1 LTADRIA
8 VRIVR
13 VCFPARIQPTPV
25 ILEKMK
31 TSSARMALFGPYS
44 LDLRSGELQKFG
56 SKIKMGEQSFRI
68 LCLLLD
74 ANGEMVS
81 REELRDKL
89 WASDTFV
96 DFDHGLNS
104 AVQRLRDCLSDSAEN
119 PRWIATV
126 PRRGYRFVGRVDWQ
140 EDNKVAPAVD
150 SQPQTSETSRSAE
163 PQTAVNEEAGE
174 ASISHRLVADRT
186 NGNGAKS
193 VLSAVEA
200 ALGRQLPVALPEIS
214 TKGASRSRKA
224 VALALLFILALTAL
238 SYVGWR
244 FSRDVGATKQV
255 MLAVLPFENLSGD
268 PGQDYFSDGLTEEII
283 SQLGA
288 LSPERLG
295 VIARTTSMTYKH
307 TSKSVQQIGQELG
320 VDYVIESS
328 VRRDGDQ
335 VRVTVQLIRTRDQVH
350 MWAQSYDRNITG
362 SIVLQ
367 EEVARAVANQIEVK
381 LSPAYANRSTRS
393 HSDPLAN
400 EAYLRGQYF
409 VNQFTAQ
416 GYWKAIDYF
425 HQAIDRDPEF
435 AEAYSGLADSYRWL
449 IVTDTISPSEGG
461 RKMND
466 AARQSV
472 QLNNSLSESHTALAG
487 ALMTFYDW
495 PKAESEFQRANALN
509 PSYPGSHRLL
519 AALLASKKRHRE
531 ALEEINQAMRL
542 DPLSLPNN
550 AEVVRTLYY
559 ARDYDHAIQQ
569 AQKALQLDPAYY
581 RTHFWLGRVYAQK
594 RMFKEAVAE
603 AEMVLKATPDSNL
616 GLTEMAYSLA
626 AAGRPD
632 EARAILLRL
641 QERKKNTFVP
651 AYNLAIIH
659 IALNQ
664 NDMALEYL
672 RQAYDEGDWAM
683 LVLSVEPR
691 FDPLRSEPGFQEMA
705 RRLALPN

>member
-1 LTADRIA
+1 M
-8 VRIVR
+8 V
-13 VCFPARIQPTPV
+13 
-25 ILEKMK
+25 
-31 TSSARMALFGPYS
+31 LFGPYS
-44 LDLRSGELQKFG
+44 LDLRSGELRKFG

-81 REELRDKL
+81 REELRAKL
-89 WASDTFV
+89 WATDTFV

-140 EDNKVAPAVD
+140 DDNKVAPAMD
-150 SQPQTSETSRSAE
+150 SQPQTSETPRSAE
-163 PQTAVNEEAGE
+163 PQLAVNEESGE
-174 ASISHRLVADRT
+174 VSISHRFVADRT
-186 NGNGAKS
+186 SGNGAKS

-200 ALGRQLPVALPEIS
+200 ALGPERPVALPEIS
-214 TKGASRSRKA
+214 TDGAALSRKA
-224 VALALLFILALTAL
+224 VALALLFILALSAL
-238 SYVGWR
+238 TYVGWR
-244 FSRDVGATKQV
+244 FLRRVGPTKQV

-283 SQLGA
+283 TQLGA
-288 LSPERLG
+288 LSPEQLG

-335 VRVTVQLIRTRDQVH
+335 VRVTAQLIRTRDQVH
-350 MWAQSYDRNITG
+350 IWAQSYDRNITG

-381 LSPAYANRSTRS
+381 LSPVYANRSARS
-393 HSDPLAN
+393 NSDPLAN

-416 GYWKAIDYF
+416 GYWKANDYF

-472 QLNNSLSESHTALAG
+472 QLNNSLAESHTALAG

-495 PKAESEFQRANALN
+495 PKAESEFKRANALN
-509 PSYPGSHRLL
+509 PSYPGSHRLY
-519 AALLASKKRHRE
+519 AALLASQKRHRE

-559 ARDYDHAIQQ
+559 ARDYDRAIQL

-594 RMFKEAVAE
+594 HMFKEAVAE

-626 AAGRPD
+626 AGGRPA

-659 IALNQ
+659 IALHQ
-664 NDMALEYL
+664 NDVALEYL
-672 RQAYDEGDWAM
+672 QQAYDEGDWAM
-683 LVLSVEPR
+683 FVLSVEPR
-691 FDPLRSEPGFQEMA
+691 FDPLRSEPGFQEIA

>member
-1 LTADRIA
+1 M
-8 VRIVR
+8 V
-13 VCFPARIQPTPV
+13 
-25 ILEKMK
+25 
-31 TSSARMALFGPYS
+31 LFGPYS
-44 LDLRSGELQKFG
+44 LDLRSGELRKFG

-81 REELRDKL
+81 REELRAKL
-89 WASDTFV
+89 WATDTFV

-140 EDNKVAPAVD
+140 DDNKVAPAMD
-150 SQPQTSETSRSAE
+150 SQPQTSETPRSAE
-163 PQTAVNEEAGE
+163 PQLAVNEEAGE
-174 ASISHRLVADRT
+174 VSISHRFVADRT
-186 NGNGAKS
+186 SGNGAKS

-200 ALGRQLPVALPEIS
+200 ALGPERPVALPEIS
-214 TKGASRSRKA
+214 TDGAALSRKA
-224 VALALLFILALTAL
+224 VALALLFILALSAL
-238 SYVGWR
+238 TYVGWR
-244 FSRDVGATKQV
+244 FLRRVGPTKQV

-283 SQLGA
+283 TQLGA
-288 LSPERLG
+288 LSPEQLG

-320 VDYVIESS
+320 VDYVLESS

-335 VRVTVQLIRTRDQVH
+335 VRVTAQLIRTRDQVH
-350 MWAQSYDRNITG
+350 IWAQSYDRNITG

-381 LSPAYANRSTRS
+381 LSPVYANRSARS
-393 HSDPLAN
+393 NSDPLAN

-472 QLNNSLSESHTALAG
+472 QLNNSLAESHTALAG

-495 PKAESEFQRANALN
+495 PKAESEFKRANALN
-509 PSYPGSHRLL
+509 PSYPGSHRLY
-519 AALLASKKRHRE
+519 AALLASQKRHRE

-559 ARDYDHAIQQ
+559 ARDYDRAIQL

-581 RTHFWLGRVYAQK
+581 RTHFWL
-594 RMFKEAVAE
+594 
-603 AEMVLKATPDSNL
+603 
-616 GLTEMAYSLA
+616 
-626 AAGRPD
+626 
-632 EARAILLRL
+632 
-641 QERKKNTFVP
+641 
-651 AYNLAIIH
+651 
-659 IALNQ
+659 
-664 NDMALEYL
+664 
-672 RQAYDEGDWAM
+672 
-683 LVLSVEPR
+683 
-691 FDPLRSEPGFQEMA
+691 
-705 RRLALPN
+705 

>member
-1 LTADRIA
+1 
-8 VRIVR
+8 
-13 VCFPARIQPTPV
+13 
-25 ILEKMK
+25 MK
-31 TSSARMALFGPYS
+31 TARARTARFGPYS

-74 ANGEMVS
+74 ANGEMVT
-81 REELRDKL
+81 REELRDQL

-126 PRRGYRFVGRVDWQ
+126 PRRGYRFVSQVDWQ
-140 EDNKVAPAVD
+140 EDNKVGPELA
-150 SQPQTSETSRSAE
+150 SQPQTPDSLRRAE
-163 PQTAVNEEAGE
+163 PQFAVNEEAGE
-174 ASISHRLVADRT
+174 VSISRRPLADRT
-186 NGNGAKS
+186 NGNGAKPL
-193 VLSAVEA
+193 LSADEA
-200 ALGRQLPVALPEIS
+200 ALGPHLTLRASEIR
-214 TKGASRSRKA
+214 TNGAARSRMA
-224 VALALLFILALTAL
+224 VALALLSLLALSAL
-238 SYVGWR
+238 AYVGWR
-244 FSRDVGATKQV
+244 SLRGVSPTKQV
-255 MLAVLPFENLSGD
+255 MLAVLPFEDLSGI

-288 LSPERLG
+288 LSPEQLG

-320 VDYVIESS
+320 VDYVLESS

-335 VRVTVQLIRTRDQVH
+335 VRVTAQLIRTRDQVH
-350 MWAQSYDRNITG
+350 IWAQSYDRNITG
-362 SIVLQ
+362 SIALQ

-381 LSPAYANRSTRS
+381 LSPAYANRSARS

-400 EAYLRGQYF
+400 EDYLRGQYF

-425 HQAIDRDPEF
+425 HQAIDRDPQF
-435 AEAYSGLADSYRWL
+435 AEAYSGLADTYRWL
-449 IVTDTISPSEGG
+449 IITDTISPSEGG
-461 RKMND
+461 PRMND

-472 QLNNSLSESHTALAG
+472 QLNNSLAESHTALAA

-495 PKAESEFQRANALN
+495 PKAESEYQRANALN
-509 PSYPGSHRLL
+509 PSYPGSHRLY
-519 AALLASKKRHRE
+519 AALLVSQKRHRE

-559 ARDYDHAIQQ
+559 ARDYDGAVQQ

-581 RTHFWLGRVYAQK
+581 RIHFWLDRVYAQK
-594 RMFKEAVAE
+594 GMHQQAVE
-603 AEMVLKATPDSNL
+603 ESERVLKGTPDSTL
-616 GLTEMAYSLA
+616 GLTELAYSLA
-626 AAGRPD
+626 AAGQTAG
-632 EARAILLRL
+632 ARTILRTLE
-641 QERKKNTFVP
+641 ERSRSSWVP

-659 IALNQ
+659 VALKE
-664 NDMALEYL
+664 NDEAFRYL
-672 RQAYDEGDWAM
+672 QKAYDEQDWAL
-683 LVLSVEPR
+683 LVLPVEPR
-691 FDPLRSEPGFQEMA
+691 LDPLRGDPRFIELCRKLRFPV
-705 RRLALPN
+705 

>member
-1 LTADRIA
+1 
-8 VRIVR
+8 
-13 VCFPARIQPTPV
+13 
-25 ILEKMK
+25 
-31 TSSARMALFGPYS
+31 
-44 LDLRSGELQKFG
+44 
-56 SKIKMGEQSFRI
+56 
-68 LCLLLD
+68 
-74 ANGEMVS
+74 
-81 REELRDKL
+81 
-89 WASDTFV
+89 
-96 DFDHGLNS
+96 
-104 AVQRLRDCLSDSAEN
+104 
-119 PRWIATV
+119 
-126 PRRGYRFVGRVDWQ
+126 
-140 EDNKVAPAVD
+140 
-150 SQPQTSETSRSAE
+150 
-163 PQTAVNEEAGE
+163 
-174 ASISHRLVADRT
+174 
-186 NGNGAKS
+186 
-193 VLSAVEA
+193 
-200 ALGRQLPVALPEIS
+200 
-214 TKGASRSRKA
+214 
-224 VALALLFILALTAL
+224 
-238 SYVGWR
+238 
-244 FSRDVGATKQV
+244 

-268 PGQDYFSDGLTEEII
+268 PGQDYFTDGLTEEII
-283 SQLGA
+283 TQLGA

-320 VDYVIESS
+320 VDYVLESS

-335 VRVTVQLIRTRDQVH
+335 VRVTAQLIRTRDQVH
-350 MWAQSYDRNITG
+350 IWAQSYDRNITG

-381 LSPAYANRSTRS
+381 LSPVYTNRSVRF

-472 QLNNSLSESHTALAG
+472 QLNNSLAESHTALAG
-487 ALMTFYDW
+487 ALMTVYDW

-519 AALLASKKRHRE
+519 AALLASQKRHRE

-559 ARDYDHAIQQ
+559 ARDYDLAIQQ

-626 AAGRPD
+626 AAGRPA

-641 QERKKNTFVP
+641 LERKKNTFVP

-664 NDMALEYL
+664 NDVALEYL

-705 RRLALPN
+705 RRLTLPN

>member
-1 LTADRIA
+1 
-8 VRIVR
+8 
-13 VCFPARIQPTPV
+13 
-25 ILEKMK
+25 
-31 TSSARMALFGPYS
+31 MALFGPYS
-44 LDLRSGELQKFG
+44 LDLRSGELRKFG
-56 SKIKMGEQSFRI
+56 SKIKMGEQSFCI

-74 ANGEMVS
+74 ASGEMVT
-81 REELRDKL
+81 REELREKL

-140 EDNKVAPAVD
+140 GENTVAPAVD
-150 SQPQTSETSRSAE
+150 SQPQTSGTWRTAE
-163 PQTAVNEEAGE
+163 PQTAVNKEAGDG
-174 ASISHRLVADRT
+174 SISHRFVADRT
-186 NGNGAKS
+186 NGNGARP
-193 VLSAVEA
+193 VLSAVEG
-200 ALGRQLPVALPEIS
+200 ALGQQLPVALSEIS
-214 TKGASRSRKA
+214 SNGAARSRK
-224 VALALLFILALTAL
+224 VVVLVLLSILAVSALTFG
-238 SYVGWR
+238 GWR
-244 FSRDVGATKQV
+244 FLRGVGPSRQV

-268 PGQDYFSDGLTEEII
+268 PGQEYFSDGLTEEII

-295 VIARTTSMTYKH
+295 VIARTTCMTYKR

-350 MWAQSYDRNITG
+350 IWAQSYDRSITG

-381 LSPAYANRSTRS
+381 LSPVYANRPTRS

-449 IVTDTISPSEGG
+449 IITDTLSPSEGG

-472 QLNNSLSESHTALAG
+472 QLNDSLAESHNSLAA

-495 PKAESEFQRANALN
+495 PRAEGEFKRANILN
-509 PSYPGSHRLL
+509 PSYAGSHRLY
-519 AALLASKKRHRE
+519 AALLASQKRHRE

-559 ARDYDHAIQQ
+559 ARDYDRAILQ

-603 AEMVLKATPDSNL
+603 AEMVLKAMPDSNL

-641 QERKKNTFVP
+641 QERKKNAFVP

-664 NDMALEYL
+664 NDAALEYL
-672 RQAYDEGDWAM
+672 QQAYEEEDWAVF
-683 LVLSVEPR
+683 VLATEPR
-691 FDPLRSEPGFQEMA
+691 LDPLRSDAGFQELA
-705 RRLALPN
+705 KKLALPN

>member
-1 LTADRIA
+1 
-8 VRIVR
+8 
-13 VCFPARIQPTPV
+13 
-25 ILEKMK
+25 MK
-31 TSSARMALFGPYS
+31 TARARTARFGPYS

-74 ANGEMVS
+74 ANGEMVT
-81 REELRDKL
+81 REELRDQL

-126 PRRGYRFVGRVDWQ
+126 PRRGYRFVGQVDWQ
-140 EDNKVAPAVD
+140 EDNKVGPELAA
-150 SQPQTSETSRSAE
+150 QPQTPDSSRRAE
-163 PQTAVNEEAGE
+163 PQFAVNEEAGE
-174 ASISHRLVADRT
+174 VSISRRPLADRT
-186 NGNGAKS
+186 NGNGAKPL
-193 VLSAVEA
+193 LSADEA
-200 ALGRQLPVALPEIS
+200 ALGPHLTLRASEIR
-214 TKGASRSRKA
+214 TNGAARSRMA
-224 VALALLFILALTAL
+224 VALALLSLLALSAL
-238 SYVGWR
+238 AYVGWR
-244 FSRDVGATKQV
+244 SLRGVSPTKQV
-255 MLAVLPFENLSGD
+255 MLAVLPFEDLSGI

-288 LSPERLG
+288 LSPEQLG

-320 VDYVIESS
+320 VDYVLESS

-335 VRVTVQLIRTRDQVH
+335 VRVTAQLIRTRDQVH
-350 MWAQSYDRNITG
+350 IWAQSYDRNITG
-362 SIVLQ
+362 SIALQ

-381 LSPAYANRSTRS
+381 LSPAYANRSARS

-400 EAYLRGQYF
+400 EDYLRGQYF

-425 HQAIDRDPEF
+425 HQAIDRDPQF
-435 AEAYSGLADSYRWL
+435 AEAYSGLADTYRWL
-449 IVTDTISPSEGG
+449 IITDTISPSEGG
-461 RKMND
+461 PRMND

-472 QLNNSLSESHTALAG
+472 QLNNSLAESHTALAA

-495 PKAESEFQRANALN
+495 PKAESEYQRANALN
-509 PSYPGSHRLL
+509 PSYPGSHRLY
-519 AALLASKKRHRE
+519 AALLVSQKRHRE

-559 ARDYDHAIQQ
+559 ARDYDGAIQQ

-581 RTHFWLGRVYAQK
+581 RIHFWLDRVYAQK
-594 RMFKEAVAE
+594 GMHQQAVE
-603 AEMVLKATPDSNL
+603 ESERVLKGTPDSTL
-616 GLTEMAYSLA
+616 GLTELAYSLA
-626 AAGRPD
+626 AAGQTAG
-632 EARAILLRL
+632 ARTILRTLE
-641 QERKKNTFVP
+641 ERSRSSWVP

-659 IALNQ
+659 VALKE
-664 NDMALEYL
+664 NDEAFRYL
-672 RQAYDEGDWAM
+672 QKAYDEQDWAL
-683 LVLSVEPR
+683 LVLAVEPR
-691 FDPLRSEPGFQEMA
+691 LDPLRGDPRFIELCRKLRFPV
-705 RRLALPN
+705 

>member
-1 LTADRIA
+1 
-8 VRIVR
+8 
-13 VCFPARIQPTPV
+13 
-25 ILEKMK
+25 MK
-31 TSSARMALFGPYS
+31 TARGRTARFGPYS

-74 ANGEMVS
+74 ANGEMVT
-81 REELRDKL
+81 REELRDQL

-126 PRRGYRFVGRVDWQ
+126 PRRGYRFVGQVDWQ
-140 EDNKVAPAVD
+140 EENKVVLEED
-150 SQPQTSETSRSAE
+150 SQPQTPDASRRAE
-163 PQTAVNEEAGE
+163 PQTVVNEAGE
-174 ASISHRLVADRT
+174 VSISLRPVADRT
-186 NGNGAKS
+186 NGNGAKP
-193 VLSAVEA
+193 VLSADEPAVGPHLTVRAPEVPTNGA
-200 ALGRQLPVALPEIS
+200 ARTRTVALTMIS
-214 TKGASRSRKA
+214 LLVLS
-224 VALALLFILALTAL
+224 ALAYF
-238 SYVGWR
+238 GWR
-244 FSRDVGATKQV
+244 SLRGVGPTKQV
-255 MLAVLPFENLSGD
+255 MLAVLPFEDLSGN

-320 VDYVIESS
+320 VDYVLESS

-335 VRVTVQLIRTRDQVH
+335 VRVTAQLIRTRDQVH
-350 MWAQSYDRNITG
+350 IWAQSYDRNITG

-381 LSPAYANRSTRS
+381 LSPAYANRSARS

-425 HQAIDRDPEF
+425 HQAIDRDPQF

-449 IVTDTISPSEGG
+449 IITDTISPSEGG
-461 RKMND
+461 PKMND

-472 QLNNSLSESHTALAG
+472 QLNNSLAESHTALAG
-487 ALMTFYDW
+487 ALMTFCDW
-495 PKAESEFQRANALN
+495 PTAEGEFQRANALN
-509 PSYPGSHRLL
+509 PSYPGLHRLY
-519 AALLASKKRHRE
+519 AALLAAQKRHRE

-550 AEVVRTLYY
+550 AEAVRTLYY
-559 ARDYDHAIQQ
+559 ARDYDGAIQQ
-569 AQKALQLDPAYY
+569 AQKAMQLDPAYY
-581 RTHFWLGRVYAQK
+581 RIHFWLGRVYAQK
-594 RMFKEAVAE
+594 GMHQQAVDE
-603 AEMVLKATPDSNL
+603 SERVLKGTPDSTL
-616 GLTEMAYSLA
+616 GLTELAYSLA
-626 AAGRPD
+626 AAGQIGG
-632 EARAILLRL
+632 ARTILRTLE
-641 QERKKNTFVP
+641 ERSRSSWVP

-659 IALNQ
+659 VALKE
-664 NDMALEYL
+664 NDEALRYL
-672 RQAYDEGDWAM
+672 QKAYDEQDWAL
-683 LVLSVEPR
+683 LVLASEPR
-691 FDPLRSEPGFQEMA
+691 LDPLRSDPRFVELCRKLRFPV
-705 RRLALPN
+705 

>member
-1 LTADRIA
+1 
-8 VRIVR
+8 
-13 VCFPARIQPTPV
+13 
-25 ILEKMK
+25 MK
-31 TSSARMALFGPYS
+31 TPSARTALFGPYS

-68 LCLLLD
+68 LYLLLD
-74 ANGEMVS
+74 ANGEMVT

-104 AVQRLRDCLSDSAEN
+104 AVQRLRDCLSDSAEH

-140 EDNKVAPAVD
+140 EDNKVALAAA
-150 SQPQTSETSRSAE
+150 SQPQTSESSPSAE

-174 ASISHRLVADRT
+174 SSTSRRFVADRKS
-186 NGNGAKS
+186 GNGAKS
-193 VLSAVEA
+193 ELSTVEA
-200 ALGRQLPVALPEIS
+200 TLGPQLPAAVPEIS
-214 TKGASRSRKA
+214 TNGASRSRKA
-224 VALALLFILALTAL
+224 IALALLFIFALGALT
-238 SYVGWR
+238 YVGWR
-244 FSRDVGATKQV
+244 FLRGVGPTKQV

-283 SQLGA
+283 TQLGA
-288 LSPERLG
+288 LSPEGLG
-295 VIARTTSMTYKH
+295 VIARTTSMAYKH

-320 VDYVIESS
+320 VDYVLESS

-335 VRVTVQLIRTRDQVH
+335 VRVTAQLIRTRDQVH
-350 MWAQSYDRNITG
+350 IWAQSYDRQITG

-367 EEVARAVANQIEVK
+367 EEVARAVAEQIEVK
-381 LSPAYANRSTRS
+381 LSPVYAHRSTRS

-461 RKMND
+461 SKMND
-466 AARQSV
+466 AASQSV
-472 QLNNSLSESHTALAG
+472 RLNNSLAESHTALAG
-487 ALMTFYDW
+487 ALLTFCDW
-495 PKAESEFQRANALN
+495 TKAESEFQRANALN
-509 PSYPGSHRLL
+509 PSYPGSHRLY
-519 AALLASKKRHRE
+519 AALLASQKRHRE
-531 ALEEINQAMRL
+531 ALEEINQAIRL
-542 DPLSLPNN
+542 DPLSLPIN
-550 AEVVRTLYY
+550 AEVVRTMYY
-559 ARDYDHAIQQ
+559 ARDYDGALAQ
-569 AQKALQLDPAYY
+569 AQKAMQLDPAYY

-594 RMFKEAVAE
+594 GMYQKAVDE
-603 AEMVLKATPDSNL
+603 SERVLQATPDSTL
-616 GLTEMAYSLA
+616 GLTELAYSLA
-626 AAGRPD
+626 IAGRTAG
-632 EARAILLRL
+632 ARTILRSLE
-641 QERKKNTFVP
+641 ERSRSRWVP

-659 IALNQ
+659 VALKE
-664 NDMALEYL
+664 NDEALRYL
-672 RQAYDEGDWAM
+672 QKAYDEQDWAL
-683 LVLSVEPR
+683 LVLAVEPR
-691 FDPLRSEPGFQEMA
+691 LDPLRSDPRFLELCRKLRFPV
-705 RRLALPN
+705 

>member
-1 LTADRIA
+1 MNTSG
-8 VRIVR
+8 
-13 VCFPARIQPTPV
+13 ART
-25 ILEKMK
+25 
-31 TSSARMALFGPYS
+31 ALFGPYS

-68 LCLLLD
+68 LCLLLN
-74 ANGEMVS
+74 ANGEMVT
-81 REELRDKL
+81 REEICDKL

-126 PRRGYRFVGRVDWQ
+126 PRRGYRFVGRVEWQ
-140 EDNKVAPAVD
+140 DDGKVVPAIN
-150 SQPQTSETSRSAE
+150 SQKQTSQTSRGAE
-163 PQTAVNEEAGE
+163 PQTALQEAGE
-174 ASISHRLVADRT
+174 VSIPDRFVADGT
-186 NGNGAKS
+186 NGNAAKS
-193 VLSAVEA
+193 ALPCGEA
-200 ALGRQLPVALPEIS
+200 ALGPQSPVTLPEIS
-214 TKGASRSRKA
+214 THGAARSRK
-224 VALALLFILALTAL
+224 VGALALLFIVALSALTYA
-238 SYVGWR
+238 GWR
-244 FSRDVGATKQV
+244 FLRGVGPAKQV

-268 PGQDYFSDGLTEEII
+268 PSQDYFSDGLTEEII

-295 VIARTTSMTYKH
+295 VIARTTSMTYKN

-320 VDYVIESS
+320 ADYILESS

-335 VRVTVQLIRTRDQVH
+335 VRVTAQLIRTRDQVH
-350 MWAQSYDRNITG
+350 IWAESYDRNITG

-381 LSPAYANRSTRS
+381 LSPVYVNRPTRS

-425 HQAIDRDPEF
+425 HQAIGRDPEF

-449 IVTDTISPSEGG
+449 IVTDTIPPSEGG
-461 RKMND
+461 SRMND

-472 QLNNSLSESHTALAG
+472 QLNNSLAESHTALAG
-487 ALMTFYDW
+487 ALLTFCDW
-495 PKAESEFQRANALN
+495 TRAESEFQLANALN
-509 PSYPGSHRLL
+509 PSYPGLHRLYAAML
-519 AALLASKKRHRE
+519 AAQKRQRE
-531 ALEEINQAMRL
+531 ALEEINQAVRL

-559 ARDYDHAIQQ
+559 ARDYDRAIQQ
-569 AQKALQLDPAYY
+569 ARKALQLDPVYY

-594 RMFKEAVAE
+594 RMFKEAVTE
-603 AEMVLKATPDSNL
+603 AEMVLNATPDSNL

-626 AAGRPD
+626 ATGRST
-632 EARAILLRL
+632 EARAILRRL
-641 QERKKNTFVP
+641 LERKKNAFVP
-651 AYNLAIIH
+651 AYNLAIINV
-659 IALNQ
+659 ALNQ
-664 NDMALEYL
+664 NDVALEYL
-672 RQAYDEGDWAM
+672 QQAYDERDWA
-683 LVLSVEPR
+683 LAVLATEPRLDPLRGEPR
-691 FDPLRSEPGFQEMA
+691 FQELA

>member
-1 LTADRIA
+1 
-8 VRIVR
+8 
-13 VCFPARIQPTPV
+13 
-25 ILEKMK
+25 MK
-31 TSSARMALFGPYS
+31 TSSARVALFGPYS
-44 LDLRSGELQKFG
+44 LDLRSGELRKFG

-81 REELRDKL
+81 REELRDEL
-89 WASDTFV
+89 WATDTFV

-119 PRWIATV
+119 PHWIATV

-140 EDNKVAPAVD
+140 DDNRVAPAVD

-163 PQTAVNEEAGE
+163 PATAVKAGE
-174 ASISHRLVADRT
+174 VSISHALVVGGTD
-186 NGNGAKS
+186 GNGAKPVS
-193 VLSAVEA
+193 SAIGA
-200 ALGRQLPVALPEIS
+200 ALGAQLPVALPEIS
-214 TKGASRSRKA
+214 TNDAVRSRKA
-224 VALALLFILALTAL
+224 IALVLLFILALSAL
-238 SYVGWR
+238 TYVGWR
-244 FSRDVGATKQV
+244 SLRGVGPTKQV
-255 MLAVLPFENLSGD
+255 VLAVLPFENLSGD

-335 VRVTVQLIRTRDQVH
+335 IRVTTQLIRTRDQVH
-350 MWAQSYDRNITG
+350 IWAQSYDRNITG

-381 LSPAYANRSTRS
+381 LSPAYANRSTRA

-449 IVTDTISPSEGG
+449 IVTDSISPSEGEHQ
-461 RKMND
+461 MND

-472 QLNNSLSESHTALAG
+472 QLNNSLAESHTALGG
-487 ALMTFYDW
+487 ALQTFYNW
-495 PKAESEFQRANALN
+495 PRAESEYQRANALN
-509 PSYPGSHRLL
+509 PSYPGSYRMY
-519 AALLASKKRHRE
+519 ASLLASQKRHRE
-531 ALEEINQAMRL
+531 ALEEINQALRL
-542 DPLSLPNN
+542 DPLSMPIN
-550 AEVVRTLYY
+550 AEVIRTLYY
-559 ARDYDHAIQQ
+559 ARDYDRAIQQ

-603 AEMVLKATPDSNL
+603 AEMVLKATPNSNL

-626 AAGRPD
+626 AGGHRA

-641 QERKKNTFVP
+641 QERKKNAFVP

-672 RQAYDEGDWAM
+672 RQAYDEKDWAM
-683 LVLSVEPR
+683 FVLAVEPR
-691 FDPLRSEPGFQEMA
+691 LDPLRSELRFQEIA

>member
-1 LTADRIA
+1 
-8 VRIVR
+8 
-13 VCFPARIQPTPV
+13 
-25 ILEKMK
+25 MK
-31 TSSARMALFGPYS
+31 TSNARTALFGPYS

-74 ANGEMVS
+74 ANGEMVT
-81 REELRDKL
+81 REELRDQL

-104 AVQRLRDCLSDSAEN
+104 AVQRLRDCLSDSAES

-140 EDNKVAPAVD
+140 DENKLTPAAD
-150 SQPQTSETSRSAE
+150 SQPQTG
-163 PQTAVNEEAGE
+163 VNEEAEGV
-174 ASISHRLVADRT
+174 SDRHRLVADRA

-193 VLSAVEA
+193 VLAAFEA
-200 ALGRQLPVALPEIS
+200 ASGPQLPAPVLEIS
-214 TKGASRSRKA
+214 TNGAARSRKA
-224 VALALLFILALTAL
+224 AAFVLLFILAVSALTYA
-238 SYVGWR
+238 GWR
-244 FSRDVGATKQV
+244 FVRGVGPAKQV
-255 MLAVLPFENLSGD
+255 VLAVLPFENLSGD

-295 VIARTTSMTYKH
+295 VIARTTSMAYKH
-307 TSKSVQQIGQELG
+307 TSKNVQQIGQELG
-320 VDYVIESS
+320 VDYVLESS

-335 VRVTVQLIRTRDQVH
+335 VRVTAQLIRTRDQVH
-350 MWAQSYDRNITG
+350 IWAQSYNRSITG

-367 EEVARAVANQIEVK
+367 EELARAVANQIEVK
-381 LSPAYANRSTRS
+381 LSPVYATRSTRS

-416 GYWKAIDYF
+416 GYWKAIDHF

-449 IVTDTISPSEGG
+449 IITDTISPSEGG

-472 QLNNSLSESHTALAG
+472 QLNNSLAESHTALAG
-487 ALMTFYDW
+487 ALMTFFDW
-495 PKAESEFQRANALN
+495 PRAESEFQRANALN
-509 PSYPGSHRLL
+509 PSYPGSHRLY
-519 AALLASKKRHRE
+519 AALLASQKRHRE
-531 ALEEINQAMRL
+531 ALEEINQAVRL

-559 ARDYDHAIQQ
+559 ARDYDGAIQQ

-581 RTHFWLGRVYAQK
+581 RIHFWLGRVYSQK
-594 RMFKEAVAE
+594 GMYQQAVDE
-603 AEMVLKATPDSNL
+603 SERVLKATPDSTL
-616 GLTEMAYSLA
+616 GLTELAYSLA
-626 AAGRPD
+626 ATGRTAS
-632 EARAILLRL
+632 ARTILRNLE
-641 QERKKNTFVP
+641 ERSRSSWVP

-659 IALNQ
+659 VALKE
-664 NDMALEYL
+664 NDEAFRYL
-672 RQAYDEGDWAM
+672 QKAYAEQDWAL
-683 LVLSVEPR
+683 LVLAVEPR
-691 FDPLRSEPGFQEMA
+691 LDPLRGDPRFLELCRKLKFPV
-705 RRLALPN
+705 

>member
-1 LTADRIA
+1 M
-8 VRIVR
+8 V
-13 VCFPARIQPTPV
+13 
-25 ILEKMK
+25 
-31 TSSARMALFGPYS
+31 LFGPYS
-44 LDLRSGELQKFG
+44 LDLRSGELRKFG

-81 REELRDKL
+81 REELRAKL
-89 WASDTFV
+89 WATDTFV

-140 EDNKVAPAVD
+140 DDNKVAPAMD
-150 SQPQTSETSRSAE
+150 SQPQTSETPRSAE
-163 PQTAVNEEAGE
+163 PQLAVNEESGE
-174 ASISHRLVADRT
+174 VSISHRFVADRT
-186 NGNGAKS
+186 SGNGAKS

-200 ALGRQLPVALPEIS
+200 ALGPERPVALPEIS
-214 TKGASRSRKA
+214 TDGAALSRKA
-224 VALALLFILALTAL
+224 VALALLFILALSAL
-238 SYVGWR
+238 TYVGWR
-244 FSRDVGATKQV
+244 FLRRVGPTKQV

-283 SQLGA
+283 TQLGA
-288 LSPERLG
+288 LSPEQLG

-328 VRRDGDQ
+328 VRRDCDQ
-335 VRVTVQLIRTRDQVH
+335 VRVTAQLIRTRDQVH
-350 MWAQSYDRNITG
+350 IWAQSYDRNITG

-381 LSPAYANRSTRS
+381 LSPVYANRSARS
-393 HSDPLAN
+393 NSDPLAN

-461 RKMND
+461 HKMND

-472 QLNNSLSESHTALAG
+472 QLNNSLAESHTALAG

-495 PKAESEFQRANALN
+495 PKAESEFKRANALN
-509 PSYPGSHRLL
+509 PSYPGSHRLY
-519 AALLASKKRHRE
+519 AALLASQKRHRE

-559 ARDYDHAIQQ
+559 ARDYDRAIQL

-594 RMFKEAVAE
+594 HMFKEAVAE

-626 AAGRPD
+626 AGGRPA

-659 IALNQ
+659 IALHQ
-664 NDMALEYL
+664 NDVALEYL
-672 RQAYDEGDWAM
+672 QQAYDEGDWAM
-683 LVLSVEPR
+683 FVLSVEPR
-691 FDPLRSEPGFQEMA
+691 FDPLRSEPGFQEIA

>member
-1 LTADRIA
+1 
-8 VRIVR
+8 
-13 VCFPARIQPTPV
+13 
-25 ILEKMK
+25 MK
-31 TSSARMALFGPYS
+31 TSSARIAVFGPYS

-56 SKIKMGEQSFRI
+56 NKIKMGEQSFRI

-140 EDNKVAPAVD
+140 DDNKAAPTLE
-150 SQPQTSETSRSAE
+150 SQPQTPEISRGAESEA
-163 PQTAVNEEAGE
+163 AVNGEAGDG
-174 ASISHRLVADRT
+174 SISQRLVANRAND
-186 NGNGAKS
+186 NGSQSG
-193 VLSAVEA
+193 LSVEA
-200 ALGRQLPVALPEIS
+200 ALGPQLPGAQPIS
-214 TKGASRSRKA
+214 RDVSRSRKV
-224 VALALLFILALTAL
+224 VALTLLFILALSAL
-238 SYVGWR
+238 TYGGWR
-244 FSRDVGATKQV
+244 FVRGVGPTKQV

-307 TSKSVQQIGQELG
+307 SSKSVQQIGQELG
-320 VDYVIESS
+320 VDYVMESS
-328 VRRDGDQ
+328 VRRDGEQ
-335 VRVTVQLIRTRDQVH
+335 VRVTAQLIRTRDQVH
-350 MWAQSYDRNITG
+350 IWAQSYDRNITG

-381 LSPAYANRSTRS
+381 LSPVYANRSTRS

-425 HQAIDRDPEF
+425 HQAIERDPQF
-435 AEAYSGLADSYRWL
+435 AEAYSGLADCYRWL
-449 IVTDTISPSEGG
+449 IVTDTISPSEGE

-472 QLNNSLSESHTALAG
+472 QLNNSLAESHTALAG
-487 ALMTFYDW
+487 ALQTFYDW
-495 PKAESEFQRANALN
+495 PTAESEFQRANALN
-509 PSYPGSHRLL
+509 PSYPGSHRLF
-519 AALLASKKRHRE
+519 AALLASQKRHRE
-531 ALEEINQAMRL
+531 ALEEINQAIRL
-542 DPLSLPNN
+542 DPLSLPIN

-559 ARDYDHAIQQ
+559 ARDYDRAIQQ
-569 AQKALQLDPAYY
+569 SQKALQLDPAYY

-594 RMFKEAVAE
+594 RMFKEAMAE

-626 AAGRPD
+626 SAGRST
-632 EARAILLRL
+632 EARAILQRL
-641 QERKKNTFVP
+641 EERKKNAFVP
-651 AYNLAIIH
+651 AYNLAIILT
-659 IALNQ
+659 ALNQ
-664 NDMALEYL
+664 NDEAIEYL
-672 RQAYDEGDWAM
+672 RQAYDEKDWAM
-683 LVLSVEPR
+683 FVLSTEPR
-691 FDPLRSEPGFQEMA
+691 LDPLRSEPGFKELV

>member
-1 LTADRIA
+1 M
-8 VRIVR
+8 V
-13 VCFPARIQPTPV
+13 
-25 ILEKMK
+25 
-31 TSSARMALFGPYS
+31 LFGPYS
-44 LDLRSGELQKFG
+44 LDLRSGELRKFG

-81 REELRDKL
+81 REELRAKL
-89 WASDTFV
+89 WATDTFV

-140 EDNKVAPAVD
+140 DDNKVAPAMD
-150 SQPQTSETSRSAE
+150 SQPQTSETPRSAE
-163 PQTAVNEEAGE
+163 PQLAVNEEAGE
-174 ASISHRLVADRT
+174 VSISHRFVADRT
-186 NGNGAKS
+186 SGNGAKS

-200 ALGRQLPVALPEIS
+200 ALGPERPVALPEIS
-214 TKGASRSRKA
+214 TDGAALSRKA
-224 VALALLFILALTAL
+224 VALALLFILALSAL
-238 SYVGWR
+238 TYVGWR
-244 FSRDVGATKQV
+244 FLRRVGPTKQV

-283 SQLGA
+283 TQLGA
-288 LSPERLG
+288 LSPEQLG

-335 VRVTVQLIRTRDQVH
+335 VRVTAQLIRTRDQVH
-350 MWAQSYDRNITG
+350 IWAQSYDRNITG

-381 LSPAYANRSTRS
+381 LSPGYANRSTRS

-400 EAYLRGQYF
+400 EDYLRGQYF

-472 QLNNSLSESHTALAG
+472 QLNNSLAESHTALAG

-495 PKAESEFQRANALN
+495 PKAESEFKRANALN
-509 PSYPGSHRLL
+509 PSYPGSHRLY
-519 AALLASKKRHRE
+519 AALLASQKRHRE

-550 AEVVRTLYY
+550 AEVVRTMYY
-559 ARDYDHAIQQ
+559 ARDYDGAVAQ
-569 AQKALQLDPAYY
+569 AQKAMQLDPSYY
-581 RTHFWLGRVYAQK
+581 RIHFWLGRVYAQK
-594 RMFKEAVAE
+594 GMHQQAVDE
-603 AEMVLKATPDSNL
+603 SERVLKATPDSTL
-616 GLTEMAYSLA
+616 GLTELAYSLA
-626 AAGRPD
+626 AAGRTAD
-632 EARAILLRL
+632 ARTILRTLE
-641 QERKKNTFVP
+641 ERSRSSWVP

-659 IALNQ
+659 VALKE
-664 NDMALEYL
+664 NDEAFRYL
-672 RQAYDEGDWAM
+672 QKAYDEQDWAL
-683 LVLSVEPR
+683 LVLAVEPR
-691 FDPLRSEPGFQEMA
+691 LDPLRSDPRFLELCSKLRFPV
-705 RRLALPN
+705 

>member
-1 LTADRIA
+1 MNTSG
-8 VRIVR
+8 
-13 VCFPARIQPTPV
+13 ART
-25 ILEKMK
+25 
-31 TSSARMALFGPYS
+31 ALFGPYS

-56 SKIKMGEQSFRI
+56 GKIKMGEQSFRI

-74 ANGEMVS
+74 ANGEMVT
-81 REELRDKL
+81 REEIRDKL

-140 EDNKVAPAVD
+140 DDNKVVPAIN
-150 SQPQTSETSRSAE
+150 SQKQTSETFRGAE
-163 PQTAVNEEAGE
+163 PQTA
-174 ASISHRLVADRT
+174 LQ
-186 NGNGAKS
+186 
-193 VLSAVEA
+193 EA
-200 ALGRQLPVALPEIS
+200 ALGPQQPIALPEIS
-214 TKGASRSRKA
+214 THSAARSRKA
-224 VALALLFILALTAL
+224 VAFALLFIVALSALTYA
-238 SYVGWR
+238 GWR
-244 FSRDVGATKQV
+244 FLRGVGPPKQV

-307 TSKSVQQIGQELG
+307 SIKSVQQIGHELG
-320 VDYVIESS
+320 VDYVLESS

-335 VRVTVQLIRTRDQVH
+335 VRVTTQLIRTRDQVH
-350 MWAQSYDRNITG
+350 IWAQSYDRNITG

-381 LSPAYANRSTRS
+381 LSPVYANRPTRS

-416 GYWKAIDYF
+416 GSWKAIDYF
-425 HQAIDRDPEF
+425 HQAIERDPEF

-449 IVTDTISPSEGG
+449 MITDTISPSEGG

-472 QLNNSLSESHTALAG
+472 QLNNSLSESHTAWGG
-487 ALMTFYDW
+487 ALETFYDW
-495 PKAESEFQRANALN
+495 PRAESEYQSANALN
-509 PSYPGSHRLL
+509 PSYPGSHRMY
-519 AALLASKKRHRE
+519 ASLLASQKRHRE
-531 ALEEINQAMRL
+531 ALEEINQALRL
-542 DPLSLPNN
+542 DPLSLPIN

-559 ARDYDHAIQQ
+559 ARDYDGAMAE
-569 AQKALQLDPAYY
+569 AQKAMQLDTAYY
-581 RTHFWLGRVYAQK
+581 RTHFWLGRVYAQRGMHQQAIDESK
-594 RMFKEAVAE
+594 R
-603 AEMVLKATPDSNL
+603 VLKATPDSNL
-616 GLTEMAYSLA
+616 GLTELAYSLA
-626 AAGRPD
+626 AAGRTAD
-632 EARAILLRL
+632 ARTILHTLE
-641 QERKKNTFVP
+641 ERSRSNWVP

-659 IALNQ
+659 VALKE
-664 NDMALEYL
+664 NDEAIQYL
-672 RQAYDEGDWAM
+672 QRAYDEQDWAL
-683 LVLSVEPR
+683 LVLAVEPR
-691 FDPLRSEPGFQEMA
+691 LDPLRSDPRFLELCRKLRFPAQDHG
-705 RRLALPN
+705 

>member
-1 LTADRIA
+1 
-8 VRIVR
+8 
-13 VCFPARIQPTPV
+13 
-25 ILEKMK
+25 MK
-31 TSSARMALFGPYS
+31 TSSARTALFGPYA

-56 SKIKMGEQSFRI
+56 SRIKMGEQSFRI

-74 ANGEMVS
+74 ANGEMVT

-104 AVQRLRDCLSDSAEN
+104 AVQRLRDCLSDTAEN

-126 PRRGYRFVGRVDWQ
+126 PRRGYRFVGQVDWQ
-140 EDNKVAPAVD
+140 AENKVAPALE
-150 SQPQTSETSRSAE
+150 SQPQKQELSRSAE
-163 PQTAVNEEAGE
+163 PQPAVNDRPVGL
-174 ASISHRLVADRT
+174 SISSRLVTDQT
-186 NGNGAKS
+186 NGDGTKS
-193 VLSAVEA
+193 VATDQP
-200 ALGRQLPVALPEIS
+200 ALGPQRPVALSEIE
-214 TKGASRSRKA
+214 ASRTPRSRNA
-224 VALALLFILALTAL
+224 VTLALLFTLALSAL
-238 SYVGWR
+238 AYVGWR
-244 FSRDVGATKQV
+244 FFRGAAPSKQV

-307 TSKSVQQIGQELG
+307 SSKNAQQIGQELG
-320 VDYVIESS
+320 ADYVLESS

-335 VRVTVQLIRTRDQVH
+335 VRVTAQLIRTRDQVH
-350 MWAQSYDRNITG
+350 IWAQSYDRNITG

-367 EEVARAVANQIEVK
+367 EEVARAVADQIEVK
-381 LSPAYANRSTRS
+381 LSPTYATRSTRS

-425 HQAIDRDPEF
+425 HQAIERDPEF

-472 QLNNSLSESHTALAG
+472 QLNNSLAESHSSLAG

-495 PKAESEFQRANALN
+495 PKAESEYQRANTLN
-509 PSYPGSHRLL
+509 PSFPGSHRLY
-519 AALLASKKRHRE
+519 AAQLASQKRHRE

-559 ARDYDHAIQQ
+559 ARDYDGAIQQ

-603 AEMVLKATPDSNL
+603 AEIVLKATPDSNL

-626 AAGRPD
+626 AVGRPA
-632 EARAILLRL
+632 EARVILLRL
-641 QERKKNTFVP
+641 QERRKNTFVP
-651 AYNLAIIH
+651 AYNLAVIQT
-659 IALNQ
+659 ALHQ
-664 NDMALEYL
+664 NDSALKYL
-672 RQAYDEGDWAM
+672 QQAYDEGDWALM
-683 LVLSVEPR
+683 VLSVEPR
-691 FDPLRSEPGFQEMA
+691 LDPLRSEPGFQKLV

>member
-1 LTADRIA
+1 M
-8 VRIVR
+8 V
-13 VCFPARIQPTPV
+13 
-25 ILEKMK
+25 
-31 TSSARMALFGPYS
+31 LFGPYS
-44 LDLRSGELQKFG
+44 LDLRSGELRKFG

-81 REELRDKL
+81 REELRAKL
-89 WASDTFV
+89 WATDTFV

-140 EDNKVAPAVD
+140 DDNKVAPAMD
-150 SQPQTSETSRSAE
+150 SQPQTSETPRSAE
-163 PQTAVNEEAGE
+163 PQLAVNEEAGE
-174 ASISHRLVADRT
+174 VSISHRFVADRT
-186 NGNGAKS
+186 SGNGAKS

-200 ALGRQLPVALPEIS
+200 ALGPERPVALPEIS
-214 TKGASRSRKA
+214 TDGAALSRKA
-224 VALALLFILALTAL
+224 VALALLFILALSAL
-238 SYVGWR
+238 TYVGWR
-244 FSRDVGATKQV
+244 FLRRVGPTKQV

-283 SQLGA
+283 TQLGA
-288 LSPERLG
+288 LSPEQLG

-335 VRVTVQLIRTRDQVH
+335 VRVTAQLIRTRDQVH
-350 MWAQSYDRNITG
+350 IWAQSYDRNITG

-381 LSPAYANRSTRS
+381 LSPVYANRSARS
-393 HSDPLAN
+393 NSDPLAN

-472 QLNNSLSESHTALAG
+472 QLNNSLAESHTALAG

-495 PKAESEFQRANALN
+495 PKAESEFKRANALN
-509 PSYPGSHRLL
+509 PSYPGSHRLY
-519 AALLASKKRHRE
+519 AALLASQKRHRE

-559 ARDYDHAIQQ
+559 ARDYDRAIQL

-594 RMFKEAVAE
+594 HMFKEAVAE

-626 AAGRPD
+626 AGGRPA

-659 IALNQ
+659 IALHQ
-664 NDMALEYL
+664 NDVALEYL
-672 RQAYDEGDWAM
+672 QQAYDEGDWAM
-683 LVLSVEPR
+683 FVLSVEPR
-691 FDPLRSEPGFQEMA
+691 FDPLRSEPGFQEIA